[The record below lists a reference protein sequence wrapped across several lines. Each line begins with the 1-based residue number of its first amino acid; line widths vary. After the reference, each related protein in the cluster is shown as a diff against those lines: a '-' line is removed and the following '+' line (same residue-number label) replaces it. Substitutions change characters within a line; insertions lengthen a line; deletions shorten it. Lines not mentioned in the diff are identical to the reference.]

1 MKNLEKKIISI
12 QEYQKKNIRNK
23 KTVFTNGCFDILHLG
38 HVKLLNEAKKLGEIL
53 IIGLNSDESIKKLK
67 GKKRPIMN
75 QKTRSYILSS
85 MCFVDFI
92 ILFNEKTP
100 LSLIKK
106 LNPDILVK
114 GNEYKKKEIVGYDFM
129 QQNNKKIHLISMEKN
144 YSSSNIIK
152 YINTI

>member
-1 MKNLEKKIISI
+1 
-12 QEYQKKNIRNK
+12 
-23 KTVFTNGCFDILHLG
+23 
-38 HVKLLNEAKKLGEIL
+38 
-53 IIGLNSDESIKKLK
+53 
-67 GKKRPIMN
+67 MN
-75 QKTRSYILSS
+75 QKTRSHILSS
-85 MCFVDFI
+85 IYFVDFI

-114 GNEYKKKEIVGYDFM
+114 GNEYKKKEIIGYDFM
-129 QQNNKKIHLISMEKN
+129 KQNNKKIHLISMEKN